1 MIGEESM
8 ERILEILKVLNK
20 AKGYVKAEELAHD
33 FNVTTRTIRNDLT
46 LLEEFLQGQEIELI
60 KKRNLGIVLSKK
72 NIPDKEFSELT
83 EKILEEKDFYS
94 SDERER
100 MIMEC
105 LLLSKKAITINE
117 LEEMTLSSKSSL
129 TRNLTTCEKKLEKW
143 QIKLHKK
150 PRVGIVVTYKEY
162 NWRMA
167 VLAHI
172 LQNTGKK
179 DFQLLYDSL
188 LHSDI
193 TTNKAF
199 QNKFV
204 EKVVGKSNILYISN
218 FIRRYEMN
226 NNMKY
231 TDKAFISI
239 LLYICIAQTRIRNG
253 YCLEQN
259 TSSLNKFFET
269 SHIDRLLDNNIAF
282 LNKGLEER
290 FNRFELEAVLVYMLS
305 QKYYSETGTSENE
318 LLLEDKRFH
327 KKSCRIVREFI
338 QSAQYYLNV
347 DLISD
352 ETLFENLLLHIKPT
366 IFRLLFGIKLENPL
380 KDYIKT
386 SYPEIF
392 SACERASKVITE
404 GTDSIIDEHEISY
417 LALHVGASI
426 EKAKE
431 KQIVDYY
438 RVLIVCPEG
447 VGTSSILH
455 YRLLNNFPNIQIEQI
470 CSLGELNL
478 INKEDI
484 DLIVSTVPLNE
495 QQHKFNVID
504 VNPLLEEKDIIK
516 IKRAM
521 KRIGLVKD
529 NSSSLVVEDLM
540 SIISNYAIIKDYEEL
555 RSKISHYFDQSSVK
569 KVKNQPS
576 LVSFTKQSVVA
587 LNVEVENWEQAFQV
601 AGELLAE
608 DGCVTPS
615 YIECMI
621 LAAKKYG
628 AYMMIGNGVALPHAK
643 PSDGALKTGFSFV
656 TLKNPVWFEIDGE
669 SHRIDFVVGLAADN
683 SLSHLTAMGELI
695 DLIYKKEFVNLLLKM
710 TDKKEFVRTIKEI
723 IKNSQDKLT

>member
-1 MIGEESM
+1 M

-20 AKGYVKAEELAHD
+20 AKGYVKAEDLAHD

-46 LLEEFLQGQEIELI
+46 LLEEFLQGQEITLV
-60 KKRNLGIVLSKK
+60 KKRNLGLALSRN
-72 NIPDKEFSELT
+72 NISDKEFTELT
-83 EKILEEKDFYS
+83 EKMLEEKDFYS

-100 MIMEC
+100 MIMES
-105 LLLSKKAITINE
+105 LFLARKAITINE
-117 LEEMTLSSKSSL
+117 LEELTLSSKSSL
-129 TRNLTTCEKKLEKW
+129 TRNLAACEKKLERW
-143 QIKLHKK
+143 QIQLQKK

-167 VLAHI
+167 VLEHI

-188 LHSDI
+188 LHSNI

-204 EKVVGKSNILYISN
+204 ERVVGKANILYISN

-239 LLYICIAQTRIRNG
+239 LLYICIAETRIRSG

-259 TSSLNKFFET
+259 ASSLNRFFEA
-269 SHIDRLLDNNIAF
+269 SHIDRLLDNNIVF
-282 LNKGLEER
+282 LNKGLEEK
-290 FNRFELEAVLVYMLS
+290 FNRYELEAVLVYMLS

-327 KKSCRIVREFI
+327 KKSSRIVREFI

-352 ETLFENLLLHIKPT
+352 ETLFENLLLHIRPT

-386 SYPEIF
+386 TYPEIF
-392 SACERASKVITE
+392 SACEKASKVITE
-404 GTDSIIDEHEISY
+404 GTDSVIDEHEISY

-431 KQIVDYY
+431 KQIMDYY

-478 INKEDI
+478 INKEEI
-484 DLIVSTVPLNE
+484 DLIVSTVPLSE

-504 VNPLLEEKDIIK
+504 VNPLLEEKDIVK

-521 KRIGLVKD
+521 KRIGLAKD

-540 SIISNYAIIKDYEEL
+540 SIISNYAVIKDYEEL
-555 RSKISHYFDQSSVK
+555 RGKISHYFDQSSVK
-569 KVKNQPS
+569 KVKDQPS
-576 LVSFTKQSVVA
+576 LTSFVKQSVVA
-587 LNVEVENWEQAFQV
+587 LNAEVESWEQAFRV
-601 AGELLAE
+601 AGELLAD
-608 DGCVTPS
+608 DGCVNQN
-615 YIECMI
+615 YIECMV

-628 AYMMIGNGVALPHAK
+628 AYMMIGEGVALPHAK

-656 TLKNPVWFEIDGE
+656 TLKNPVYFEIDGE

-695 DLIYKKEFVNLLLKM
+695 DLICKQEQLSLLLKM
-710 TDKKEFVRTIKEI
+710 SDKKQFVKTIKEN
-723 IKNSQDKLT
+723 IKNSQDKSF